1 MVPREASHAGRGSER
16 RSRPER
22 RHRLWWAFLYG
33 AFGPA
38 GAAWGAARTMAAS
51 RPTDWHGAHL
61 WAVSVGI
68 LILSVVD
75 AFLTVTL
82 MSGGAVEVNPV
93 MAAVM
98 GHDIGVFAILK
109 IAMTGACVMLM
120 VFLARYRFMRVVRV
134 ELLLYGVLL
143 TYLFL
148 VGHEMSMLRMLTGPR
163 PSSESV
169 QPPACIL
176 GPRADSAGCVT
187 FHILSYWA
195 RILDLSASLSTFRIR
210 LI

>member
-1 MVPREASHAGRGSER
+1 MTSLPPTRDNWSPARPPHIGRGFER
-16 RSRPER
+16 RTRSDR
-22 RHRLWWAFLYG
+22 RQRIWWAFLYG
-33 AFGPA
+33 SVRPRRRRVGR
-38 GAAWGAARTMAAS
+38 RTDDGRFQA
-51 RPTDWHGAHL
+51 TDWHGAHL

-82 MSGGAVEVNPV
+82 MSGGAVEVNPF

-109 IAMTGACVMLM
+109 IAMTGVCVMLM
-120 VFLARYRFMRVVRV
+120 VFLARYRFMRVIRV

-148 VGHEMSMLRMLTGPR
+148 VGHEMGMLRVL
-163 PSSESV
+163 
-169 QPPACIL
+169 
-176 GPRADSAGCVT
+176 ADHS
-187 FHILSYWA
+187 F
-195 RILDLSASLSTFRIR
+195 
-210 LI
+210 

>member
-1 MVPREASHAGRGSER
+1 MSSQPPTQEEWSPVRPQHTGRGFER

-33 AFGPA
+33 AIRPRRRRVGR
-38 GAAWGAARTMAAS
+38 RTDDG
-51 RPTDWHGAHL
+51 RFQPTDWHGAHL

-134 ELLLYGVLL
+134 EVLLYGVLL

-148 VGHEMSMLRMLTGPR
+148 VGHEMGMLRVLTER
-163 PSSESV
+163 S
-169 QPPACIL
+169 
-176 GPRADSAGCVT
+176 
-187 FHILSYWA
+187 F
-195 RILDLSASLSTFRIR
+195 
-210 LI
+210 

>member
-1 MVPREASHAGRGSER
+1 MSSHPPTQDDWSPVRPQHAGRGSER
-16 RSRPER
+16 RSRPDR
-22 RHRLWWAFLYG
+22 RHRLWWSFFYG
-33 AFGPA
+33 AVRPRRRRVGR
-38 GAAWGAARTMAAS
+38 RTDDG
-51 RPTDWHGAHL
+51 RFQPTDWHGAHL

-98 GHDIGVFAILK
+98 GHDIGVFAVLK
-109 IAMTGACVMLM
+109 IAMTGVCVMLM

-148 VGHEMSMLRMLTGPR
+148 VGHEFGMLRMLPDRG
-163 PSSESV
+163 
-169 QPPACIL
+169 
-176 GPRADSAGCVT
+176 
-187 FHILSYWA
+187 FY
-195 RILDLSASLSTFRIR
+195 
-210 LI
+210 